1 MKKSLLLP
9 FILFILAACASPVP
23 GAVEPTVLPL
33 AEPTISPTVELPT
46 TSETEMTAGV
56 LPVAVEYNLGET
68 TIVQSRFPEDSRFHD
83 MPVRLNGV
91 IAAPSGGDGP
101 YPVVVIFHG
110 THPGCPE
117 LEGGV
122 DRWPCDPEVEQ
133 PNYQGFAYLV
143 EALAAEG
150 YVAIAP
156 NFNAENTFGFGEGT
170 PGERLSQLVELH
182 MGALAEAAA
191 GGSNEFGVELDGQAD
206 MSRLVFF
213 GHSRGG
219 EGASW
224 LTNSQGLSLP
234 NAAETFGYGP
244 VEGLLLLAP
253 APIFTLPAGSR
264 VPQVVILPAC
274 DGDVMNQEGQLF
286 YEGARL
292 DSSQEEWALSV
303 WLEQANHNAFN
314 EVLGRDMMGFANR
327 PDCAELLAPADQRQF
342 LTDIALAFL
351 TTIFSDDPQMI
362 EEAMSRLGMDARVLA
377 SDSLFGQPA
386 RVMTLAEAANRQP
399 LLVPASADE
408 LATNLVGGTVEADG
422 LTTFFCEEGYYT
434 PTMKPGSEPCKRV
447 NLVIP
452 GNPAMVV
459 VSWEEPGATLRF
471 ELPEAAGDL
480 SGFTTISLRTA
491 VDPLS
496 PLNTPD
502 SYQAFTVQLTDRTG
516 AVATVTTQPT
526 EPALVFPPGNEEED
540 TFFEG
545 GHFTGRVPMTTVR
558 LLLDDFA
565 GVDLTQISE
574 VALVFDQTPS
584 GSLFMG
590 DIEMVKP

>member
-1 MKKSLLLP
+1 MKKSFLLS
-9 FILFILAACASPVP
+9 FILFILVACASPAP
-23 GAVEPTVLPL
+23 EASEPTVTSSV
-33 AEPTISPTVELPT
+33 EPTISPTAEPT
-46 TSETEMTAGV
+46 LEPEMTAGEK
-56 LPVAVEYNLGET
+56 PTAVTYNLGET

-83 MPVRLNGV
+83 MPVRLNGI
-91 IAAPSGGDGP
+91 IAAPTGGDGP
-101 YPVVVIFHG
+101 YPVVLIIHG
-110 THPGCPE
+110 THHGCPE
-117 LEGGV
+117 QEGGV

-170 PGERLSQLVELH
+170 PGERLSQLLELH

-191 GGSNEFGVELDGQAD
+191 GGPNDFDVDLDGRAD
-206 MSRLVFF
+206 MSRLALF

-219 EGASW
+219 EAASW
-224 LTNSQGLSLP
+224 LTNSQGLAMP
-234 NAAETFGYGP
+234 DAAETFGYGP

-253 APIFTLPAGSR
+253 APIFTLPAASR

-292 DSSQEEWALSV
+292 DSSQEPWALSV
-303 WLEQANHNAFN
+303 WLEQTNHNAFN
-314 EVLGRDMMGFANR
+314 KILGPDMIGFTNR

-351 TTIFSDDPQMI
+351 TTIFSDDPQAV
-362 EEAMSRLGMDARVLA
+362 EEAMARLGMDSTVLA
-377 SDSLFGQPA
+377 QDSLFGQPA
-386 RVMTLAEAANRQP
+386 RVMTLAEAANRRP

-408 LATNLVGGTVEADG
+408 MTTNLVGGAVEADG

-471 ELPEAAGDL
+471 ELPEEAGDL
-480 SGFTTISLRTA
+480 SDFTTISLRTA
-491 VDPLS
+491 VDPTSL
-496 PLNTPD
+496 LNASG
-502 SYQAFTVQLTDRTG
+502 SYQSFSVRLTDSSG
-516 AVATVTTQPT
+516 ATAIVQTQPT
-526 EPALVFPPGNEEED
+526 EPALLFPLGNVEED
-540 TFFEG
+540 DIFEG
-545 GHFTGRVPMTTVR
+545 GMFTGRVPMTTVR
-558 LLLDDFA
+558 LLLGDFA
-565 GVDLTQISE
+565 GVDVTQISE
-574 VALVFDQTPS
+574 VALLFDQTPS

-590 DIEMVKP
+590 DIELVKP